1 LKRLLT
7 AALLVMLTASTASM
21 AVAAAKTAKTAKSAK
36 NSTKTVK
43 VIKKTRKT
51 AATKTMVKSTK
62 TKVKST
68 KTTVMPTRTAA
79 VKEKEEVKKAPAET
93 AKETAA
99 VTGTG
104 KAATMPTG
112 ETETAESLLVTP
124 EWLKQH
130 LHSVIVVDGRPADL
144 YAHGH
149 IPGAVNAP
157 WTYFANTSAPNGSMK
172 WGTVWAPATMAK
184 RVAALGINGSKPVVC
199 YSDAGDWG
207 QGGWAIWVL
216 RMCGIKNAKL
226 LDGGIYAWKNEKGAI
241 TKSYS
246 RNKTVAFHVARYK
259 AGYLIDTKWIKDN
272 LGKSGLA
279 IVDVRTPGEYAGKIR
294 PFKEKRAGH
303 LPGAIG
309 IPIDEFLTKD
319 GKYKPKEEV
328 ISMLAAKGITPETE
342 IVVYD
347 TAGVRA
353 AFVTMLLRYAGFGK
367 SLCYDEGF
375 QAWAGDA
382 SLPIETTN

>member
-1 LKRLLT
+1 MVYLKKFLT
-7 AALLVMLTASTASM
+7 AVLLVMLTVSAASM
-21 AVAAAKTAKTAKSAK
+21 AAAAAKTAKTAKSAK
-36 NSTKTVK
+36 GTKTVQVVK
-43 VIKKTRKT
+43 RTKKTTAVKT
-51 AATKTMVKSTK
+51 AAK
-62 TKVKST
+62 
-68 KTTVMPTRTAA
+68 KTTSKKTIVKTTQPA
-79 VKEKEEVKKAPAET
+79 VAKTVEVKKTSAEVPAKTT
-93 AKETAA
+93 ATS
-99 VTGTG
+99 TG
-104 KAATMPTG
+104 KVSSMPAG

-130 LHSVIVVDGRPADL
+130 LHSVILVDGRPADL

-157 WTYFANTSAPNGSMK
+157 WTYFANTNAPNGSMK

-226 LDGGIYAWKNEKGAI
+226 LDGGIYAWKNAKGAL
-241 TKSYS
+241 TKSHS
-246 RNKTVAFHVARYK
+246 RNKTVALHVAKYK
-259 AGYLIDTKWIKDN
+259 AGYLVDTKWIKEN
-272 LGKSGLA
+272 LGKTGLA
-279 IVDVRTPGEYAGKIR
+279 ILDVRTPGEYEGKIR

-319 GKYKPKEEV
+319 GKYKSKEEV
-328 ISMLAAKGITPETE
+328 VALLAEKGITPETE

-367 SLCYDEGF
+367 SQCYDEGF